1 MHKSLDQNN
10 RPDFL
15 LQFYNQYRYYLYKQ
29 VWEQCYDAQSVE
41 DIVQTVWEKLI
52 TKGELLRTLEHR
64 QRLNYISKT
73 VENTIR
79 EIARKQKVVV
89 CSLEQ
94 IAEPAYDGT
103 RILEQMQDKWMKQE
117 YFQATWALVDA
128 DTRELLE
135 RKYWLD
141 ETDEQIASAMN
152 ISKDSVRMYLSR
164 ARRKALFILDC
175 YKENIL

>member
-1 MHKSLDQNN
+1 
-10 RPDFL
+10 
-15 LQFYNQYRYYLYKQ
+15 
-29 VWEQCYDAQSVE
+29 
-41 DIVQTVWEKLI
+41 
-52 TKGELLRTLEHR
+52 
-64 QRLNYISKT
+64 
-73 VENTIR
+73 
-79 EIARKQKVVV
+79 
-89 CSLEQ
+89 
-94 IAEPAYDGT
+94 
-103 RILEQMQDKWMKQE
+103 MQDKWMKQE

>member
-1 MHKSLDQNN
+1 M
-10 RPDFL
+10 
-15 LQFYNQYRYYLYKQ
+15 
-29 VWEQCYDAQSVE
+29 WEQCYNTQDVE

-52 TKGELLRTLEHR
+52 PKDDLLRTLEHG

-79 EIARKQKVVV
+79 ETARKQKVVV

-94 IAEPAYDGT
+94 ITAPAYDGT
-103 RILEQMQDKWMKQE
+103 RFLEQLQDKRMKREQ
-117 YFQATWALVDA
+117 FQAAWALVDA

-164 ARRKALFILDC
+164 ARKKALLVLERF
-175 YKENIL
+175 KENML

>member
-1 MHKSLDQNN
+1 MGKKIALVWLAVFVISSAFIIIFGAGMVENIRYRGSKQFEVAEIENWQVEHDEG
-10 RPDFL
+10 PDSEGI
-15 LQFYNQYRYYLYKQ
+15 YTIAYK
-29 VWEQCYDAQSVE
+29 
-41 DIVQTVWEKLI
+41 
-52 TKGELLRTLEHR
+52 
-64 QRLNYISKT
+64 
-73 VENTIR
+73 NTIR
-79 EIARKQKVVV
+79 EIARKQNVVI